1 MKKPTFSLSLRR
13 RSPLLIRLIRAACA
27 KSSVAISPSE
37 SRTIWWDVEPAP
49 SNEKVV

>member
-37 SRTIWWDVEPAP
+37 SRTIWDVEPAP